1 MNKTIFLL
9 CLMVSIGS
17 ASIISSALA
26 SLKTDAITKIC
37 AVDSTSNYTKQTTL
51 AVLNRLATVFTKGI
65 DGTTFT
71 NSAAY
76 LSSAASNF
84 VAGTSQ
90 CQAAFAGLQAA
101 FVADCKKN
109 SITVTDARQDLIKF
123 IAKYLPGFSTLTI

>member
-17 ASIISSALA
+17 ASIIQSALA

-37 AVDSTSNYTKQTTL
+37 TVAPMPIFKPATL
-51 AVLNRLATVFTKGI
+51 DVLNRLATVFAKGI
-65 DGTTFT
+65 DGKTFP

-84 VAGTSQ
+84 VAGTTQ
-90 CQAAFAGLQAA
+90 CQNAFTVLQTAFA
-101 FVADCKKN
+101 ADCKAN
-109 SITVTDARQDLIKF
+109 SITVTDAKQDLINF
-123 IAKYLPGFSTLTI
+123 IAKNVPGFSNLTI